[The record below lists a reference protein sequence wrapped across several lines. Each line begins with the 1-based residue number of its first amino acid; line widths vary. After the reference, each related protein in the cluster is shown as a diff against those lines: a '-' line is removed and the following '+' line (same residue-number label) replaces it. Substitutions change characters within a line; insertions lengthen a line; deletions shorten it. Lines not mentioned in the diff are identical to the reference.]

1 VYLFRKC
8 KFFINKEKCE
18 CGFNLF
24 SQVKIYIIMKKIQLF
39 LMLICAFI
47 YASAQQQATK
57 NSFSINIKNCDH
69 SGITHDQSAKDLVA
83 NFKADKTYG
92 GVPLTVYFT
101 DRSQGVVAKYEW
113 RFGDGSVDTVKNPVH
128 VYQQPGIYTVK
139 LRIWGA
145 DSTTSLASKPDF
157 IRVAGYG
164 SCDSLNY
171 RIPGTYY
178 LYRVAAPD
186 HGYLSGN
193 NSRGDLAKATL
204 FRVNEDKGL
213 LMGGVFDFAWATRS
227 LSNDVPVVFK
237 IWDNDG
243 AGDGPGTVLD
253 QGTVPL
259 SHIVFD
265 VENHLSTVV
274 FFDHW
279 TPIQSDFFMGFEMPQ
294 IAGDTVALFTNKITA
309 VQQSDSWEQTSDG
322 AWRTYQQGNPG
333 LDVNHAMYPVICK
346 ATGIENDLLSQD
358 ILVYPVPAKDQV
370 YVSVLNPDIKNL
382 SVQLLDV
389 SGRTVNCNLTPI
401 SAGYVIDVQ
410 QLTRGMYFLRIQTG
424 SDISTRKIVIE

>member
-1 VYLFRKC
+1 
-8 KFFINKEKCE
+8 
-18 CGFNLF
+18 
-24 SQVKIYIIMKKIQLF
+24 MKKIQLF
-39 LMLICAFI
+39 LMLIFAVF
-47 YASAQQQATK
+47 YASAQRPTSAT
-57 NSFSINIKNCDH
+57 SFSVTIKNCDNTEVAH
-69 SGITHDQSAKDLVA
+69 HKSAKELQA

-92 GVPLTVYFT
+92 GAPLTVRFT
-101 DRSQGVVAKYEW
+101 DRSQGVVTKYEW

-139 LRIWGA
+139 LRIWDA
-145 DSTTSLASKPDF
+145 DSASSLASKPDL

-204 FRVNEDKGL
+204 YQVNEDKGL

-237 IWDNDG
+237 IWDDDG
-243 AGDGPGTVLD
+243 VDNSPGTLLD
-253 QGTVPL
+253 EATVPL
-259 SHIVFD
+259 SQIVFD
-265 VENHLSTVV
+265 AENHLSTIV

-294 IAGDTVALFTNKITA
+294 IAGDTIALFTNKITA
-309 VQQSDSWEQTSDG
+309 LQQSDSWEQTSAG

-346 ATGIENDLLSQD
+346 ATGIANDLLSQD
-358 ILVYPVPAKDQV
+358 ILVYPVPAKERI
-370 YVSVLNPDIKNL
+370 YVSVFNPDIKNL
-382 SVQLLDV
+382 KLQLLDV
-389 SGRTVNCNLTPI
+389 SGRIVNCNITQLST
-401 SAGYVIDVQ
+401 GYLIDIH
-410 QLTRGMYFLRIQTG
+410 QLKSGIYFLKIQSG
-424 SDISTRKIVIE
+424 EGISIRKIVVE

>member
-1 VYLFRKC
+1 
-8 KFFINKEKCE
+8 
-18 CGFNLF
+18 
-24 SQVKIYIIMKKIQLF
+24 MKKIQLF
-39 LMLICAFI
+39 LMLIFAVF
-47 YASAQQQATK
+47 YASAQRSVTAT
-57 NSFSINIKNCDH
+57 SFAITINNCDNTGVADDK
-69 SGITHDQSAKDLVA
+69 SELDLIA

-92 GVPLTVYFT
+92 GVPLTVQFM
-101 DRSQGVVAKYEW
+101 DRSQGAVTKYEW
-113 RFGDGSVDTVKNPVH
+113 RFGDGSVDTAKDPVH

-157 IRVAGYG
+157 IRASGYG

-204 FRVNEDKGL
+204 YQVNEDKGL
-213 LMGGVFDFAWATRS
+213 LMGGVFDFAWATQS

-243 AGDGPGTVLD
+243 ADNSPGTVLD

-274 FFDHW
+274 FFDQWAH
-279 TPIQSDFFMGFEMPQ
+279 IQKDFFMGFEMPQ
-294 IAGDTVALFTNKITA
+294 IAGDTIALFTNKITA
-309 VQQSDSWEQTSDG
+309 VNHSDSWEQTSAG

-333 LDVNHAMYPVICK
+333 LDVNHAMYPIICK
-346 ATGIENDLLSQD
+346 ATGIANDLLLQD

-370 YVSVLNPDIKNL
+370 YVSILNPNIKNL
-382 SVQLLDV
+382 NLQLLDV
-389 SGRTVNCNLTPI
+389 SGRIANCKLMPI

-424 SDISTRKIVIE
+424 DDVSTRKIVIE

>member
-1 VYLFRKC
+1 
-8 KFFINKEKCE
+8 
-18 CGFNLF
+18 
-24 SQVKIYIIMKKIQLF
+24 MKKIQLF
-39 LMLICAFI
+39 LMLIFAVF
-47 YASAQQQATK
+47 YASAQRPATVT
-57 NSFSINIKNCDH
+57 SFAVTVNNCDNAVA
-69 SGITHDQSAKDLVA
+69 SHDKSAKDLQA

-92 GVPLTVYFT
+92 GVPLTVRFT
-101 DRSQGVVAKYEW
+101 DRSQGVVKKYEW

-157 IRVAGYG
+157 IRASGYG

-171 RIPGTYY
+171 RIPGSYY

-204 FRVNEDKGL
+204 YQVNEDKGL

-227 LSNDVPVVFK
+227 MSNDVPVVFK

-243 AGDGPGTVLD
+243 AENGPGTVLD
-253 QGTVPL
+253 QATVAL
-259 SHIVFD
+259 SEIVFD
-265 VENHLSTVV
+265 IENQLSTVV
-274 FFDHW
+274 FFDQW

-294 IAGDTVALFTNKITA
+294 IAGDTVALFTNKVAA
-309 VQQSDSWEQTSDG
+309 VQHSDSWEQTSEG
-322 AWRTYQQGNPG
+322 SWRTYQQGNPG
-333 LDVNHAMYPVICK
+333 LDVNHAIYPVICK
-346 ATGIENDLLSQD
+346 ATGIDNDLLSRD
-358 ILVYPVPAKDQV
+358 ILIYPVPAEDQV
-370 YVSVLNPDIKNL
+370 YVSVFNPNIKNL

-389 SGRTVNCNLTPI
+389 SGRLANCKVTPV
-401 SAGYVIDVQ
+401 SAGYVIDVR
-410 QLTRGMYFLRIQTG
+410 QLTRGMYFLRIQTDD
-424 SDISTRKIVIE
+424 DISTRKIVVE

>member
-1 VYLFRKC
+1 
-8 KFFINKEKCE
+8 
-18 CGFNLF
+18 
-24 SQVKIYIIMKKIQLF
+24 MKKIQLF
-39 LMLICAFI
+39 LMLIFAVF
-47 YASAQQQATK
+47 YASAQRPASST
-57 NSFSINIKNCDH
+57 SFSVTIKNCDNTEV
-69 SGITHDQSAKDLVA
+69 THNKSAKELQA

-92 GVPLTVYFT
+92 GAPLTVRFT
-101 DRSQGVVAKYEW
+101 DRSQGVVTKYEW

-139 LRIWGA
+139 LRIWDA
-145 DSTTSLASKPDF
+145 DSASSLASKPDL

-171 RIPGTYY
+171 RIPGAYY

-204 FRVNEDKGL
+204 YQVNEDKGL

-237 IWDNDG
+237 IWDDDG
-243 AGDGPGTVLD
+243 VDNSPGTLLD
-253 QGTVPL
+253 EATVPL
-259 SHIVFD
+259 SQIVFD
-265 VENHLSTVV
+265 AENHLSTIV

-294 IAGDTVALFTNKITA
+294 IAGDTIALFTNKITA
-309 VQQSDSWEQTSDG
+309 LQQSDSWEQTSAG

-346 ATGIENDLLSQD
+346 ATGIANDLLSQD
-358 ILVYPVPAKDQV
+358 ILVYPVPAKERI
-370 YVSVLNPDIKNL
+370 YVSVFNPDIKNL
-382 SVQLLDV
+382 KLQLLDV
-389 SGRTVNCNLTPI
+389 SGRIVNCNITQLST
-401 SAGYVIDVQ
+401 GYLIDIH
-410 QLTRGMYFLRIQTG
+410 QLKSGIYFLKIQSG
-424 SDISTRKIVIE
+424 EDVSIRKIVVE